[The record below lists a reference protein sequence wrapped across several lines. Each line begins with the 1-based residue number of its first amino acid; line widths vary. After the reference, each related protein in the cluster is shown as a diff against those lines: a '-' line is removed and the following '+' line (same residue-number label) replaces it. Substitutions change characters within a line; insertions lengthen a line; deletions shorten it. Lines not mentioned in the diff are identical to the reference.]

1 MNLKTKIPPPIVT
14 LGFGILIFYSTQ
26 IIPSVTFPLQR
37 SLGAVFLFAGL
48 GVTLSAIL
56 TFRRLQTTINPLQ
69 PNTASSLATTG
80 VFKLSRNPMYLGLLL
95 ILISLSI
102 YSGALAAM
110 VLLPGFIIYITLYQI
125 LPEEQAMQM
134 LFSEAYTD
142 YCQQVRRW
150 IQIPSKIRASKV

>member
-1 MNLKTKIPPPIVT
+1 
-14 LGFGILIFYSTQ
+14 
-26 IIPSVTFPLQR
+26 
-37 SLGAVFLFAGL
+37 
-48 GVTLSAIL
+48 
-56 TFRRLQTTINPLQ
+56 
-69 PNTASSLATTG
+69 
-80 VFKLSRNPMYLGLLL
+80 MYLGLLL

-150 IQIPSKIRASKV
+150 I